1 MCAGDHPLLMLRLF
15 TPMETALPCH
25 RVQFVHK
32 MLHCPVKTVKIYL
45 AEEIL
50 CFRAGERI
58 SRH

>member
-1 MCAGDHPLLMLRLF
+1 MLRLF